1 MASENSLSLLRASLI
16 FFLVSLMLGSAAMY
30 IQFGIVSVLVIWNY
44 KWSGLKATI
53 PAIISTSR
61 TAWLALFLFAIIFA
75 VTLFL
80 SDIVSISQ
88 LGELKWL
95 SFLLVFSLA
104 WSAALEKDDLRTI
117 EKVAIV
123 FLLVLSVYSTIDSI
137 YQMATGKN
145 IGRLLLF
152 GQDPLAPRRGAGLLK
167 NPIPFAHVVGSL
179 FHIGIVGAMI
189 SCSIGKRR
197 LAAIFAGFTLLFFV
211 CILSSLARGAW
222 LAIALTGIFSLSIV
236 PKAFRKINII
246 GLGSA
251 ALLGIGLLISNGN
264 LLNRFF
270 TAFDPEMSTNSA
282 RIQLWRCN
290 LDILKNHPFGIGF
303 NANDFLL
310 PGKLVEF
317 GYPARSLHSHPHN
330 EYLDYAVATGFPGM
344 LLYIGVTIWLLV
356 FTVKLL
362 RRATLN
368 GTNGEVFLLTSSALV
383 QSFLNACAL
392 TDQFTTPGR
401 FLICLAWAVPM
412 AIALRY
418 KNAAAARS

>member
-16 FFLVSLMLGSAAMY
+16 FFLVSLMLGTTTLY
-30 IQFGIVSVLVIWNY
+30 VQFGIVSVLVIWNY

-53 PAIISTSR
+53 PAIISESR
-61 TAWLALFLFAIIFA
+61 IVWLMLLLFAIIFA
-75 VTLFL
+75 ITLFV

-104 WSAALEKDDLRTI
+104 WSAALKGNDLRTI

-123 FLLVLSVYSTIDSI
+123 FLIVISVYSTIDSV
-137 YQMATGKN
+137 YQMVTGKN

-152 GQDPLAPRRGAGLLK
+152 GENPLAPRRGSGLLQ

-179 FHIGIVGAMI
+179 FHIAIVGAMVAR
-189 SCSIGKRR
+189 SIGRR
-197 LAAIFAGFTLLFFV
+197 KVAAISSGLALLFFV
-211 CILSSLARGAW
+211 CLLTSLARGAW
-222 LAIALTGIFSLSIV
+222 LAVALTGIFSLAIM
-236 PKAFRKINII
+236 PTAFRKINVF
-246 GLGSA
+246 GLGTA
-251 ALLGIGLLISNGN
+251 TLIGGITLAFNAPLLK
-264 LLNRFF
+264 RFLSS
-270 TAFDPEMSTNSA
+270 FDPSATSNSV
-282 RIQLWRCN
+282 RLNLWKSN
-290 LDILKNHPFGIGF
+290 LKMLCDHPFGIGF
-303 NANDFLL
+303 NGNDILL
-310 PGKLVEF
+310 PQKLAEL
-317 GYPARSLHSHPHN
+317 GYPATSFQSHPHN
-330 EYLDYAVATGFPGM
+330 EFIDYAVATGFPGM

-418 KNAAAARS
+418 KNAAAAQS